1 MTQIGGNVD
10 TGGGNVA
17 GRDRTTAEGGRSDN
31 YISFNVGD
39 KSAQEIASI
48 IAQFPEIREI
58 VFGSRT
64 GLERWDG
71 VVREVRELQKHLH
84 ELVKAMGELRGE
96 LKEVKRYSVKAMGE
110 LRGELKEVKRYSKE
124 GGIDSRLLWAILIM
138 MGLIVLLILV
148 GIGVIRRHGVD
159 LPPVSLSVYSQFLD
173 YL

>member
-31 YISFNVGD
+31 YISFNAED

-71 VVREVRELQKHLH
+71 VVREVRELQKHLR
-84 ELVKAMGELRGE
+84 ELVKAMGD
-96 LKEVKRYSVKAMGE
+96 

-159 LPPVSLSVYSQFLD
+159 LPPVSLSAYSQVLD